1 MLNKNVFVAIAD
13 NESYSIFLKDLK
25 KEYENVQL
33 FYEKES
39 LIKSIEFL
47 SHNQSYLDNNI
58 FIIFSEVEFIK
69 AISKYLKENLDE
81 LSYVLVCLT
90 ENRRPSI
97 NSCVNLFDYIQ
108 VHSSDFDK
116 VLFINRLDSE
126 VQNKTR
132 ITALKIQTRE
142 FYEIGK
148 LLSSEKDIFKLFDMI
163 VNTSLKI
170 THADA
175 VTLYLVAD
183 KHTEEWSSIKNG
195 DYEDKL
201 MKFVISKN
209 ISINTNLQSFTT
221 MITKK
226 SIYGYTAING
236 KALRIDNTNN
246 ISPEMDYVH
255 DNSFDMKTGYKTISM
270 LSVPMKD
277 RENNVTGI
285 IQLINKKRDTN
296 PVDYRSSDWIEKIIP
311 FDYFD
316 ELTMNSIAGQAA
328 VALDNNLLYKNINQL
343 LGKYVEQNEKLTLLS
358 SKILKAHEE
367 ERKRIAREIHDGPA
381 QSAACLALK
390 LELCKKLLEIKSY
403 DKLSAELDK
412 LGLDVRSTVKEIR
425 SIIYDLKPSYL
436 DDGLFIALENHINIF
451 RDNTKLNLDY
461 FTEGKD
467 TNIEYYIGSTV
478 FRIMQEALT
487 NISKHAKAKHVRV
500 SIEVTENELCLNVT
514 DDGKGFDV
522 YTIKHPKHVEI
533 ERGFGIE
540 GMRER
545 VELINGSISINS
557 SINKGTI
564 ISIKVPLK

>member
-13 NESYSIFLKDLK
+13 NESYSIFLEDLK
-25 KEYENVQL
+25 KEYDNVQL
-33 FYEKES
+33 FYQKES

-58 FIIFSEVEFIK
+58 FIIFSETEFIRD
-69 AISKYLKENLDE
+69 ISKYLKENLDD
-81 LSYVLVCLT
+81 LNYVFICLT
-90 ENRRPSI
+90 EKKHPSI
-97 NSCVNLFDYIQ
+97 DSCVNLFDYIQ

-116 VLFINRLDSE
+116 VLFKNRLNSE
-126 VQNKTR
+126 VLNKTR
-132 ITALKIQTRE
+132 ITALKVQTRE

-148 LLSSEKDIFKLFDMI
+148 LLSSERDIFKLFDMI
-163 VNTSLKI
+163 INTSLKI

-195 DYEDKL
+195 DYQDKL

-209 ISINTNLQSFTT
+209 MSINTNLQSFTT

-246 ISPEMDYVH
+246 ISSEMEYTH

-277 RENNVTGI
+277 RDNNVTGI

-296 PVDYRSSDWIEKIIP
+296 PVDYRGSDWIEKIIP

-328 VALDNNLLYKNINQL
+328 VALENNFLYKNINQL

-367 ERKRIAREIHDGPA
+367 ERNRIAREIHDGPA
-381 QSAACLALK
+381 QSVACLALK
-390 LELCKKLLEIKSY
+390 LELCKKLLQMESY
-403 DKLSAELDK
+403 DKLPKELDK
-412 LGLDVRSTVKEIR
+412 LGLDIKATVTEIR
-425 SIIYDLKPSYL
+425 TIIYDLKPTYL
-436 DDGLFIALENHINIF
+436 DDGLFVALENHINIF
-451 RDNTKLNLDY
+451 RDNSELDLKY
-461 FTEGKD
+461 ITTGID
-467 TNIEYYIGSTV
+467 THIEYYIGSSI

-487 NISKHAKAKHVRV
+487 NIIKHAKAKNVRV
-500 SIEVTENELCLNVT
+500 SIEVVENELCLNIS

-522 YTIKHPKHVEI
+522 STINQPKHVAI

-540 GMRER
+540 GMKER

-557 SINKGTI
+557 TINKGTT
-564 ISIKVPLK
+564 ISIKVPL